1 MSNSTFSGKKHFW
14 KSSEEFLLPTN
25 ELQNVNQEFS
35 TDYDKPPVFD
45 SAVSRRTFMA
55 LLSATMAV
63 GAAACRRP
71 DHKLV
76 PTVKAVEYRTP
87 GIPNYYTTVFQNRNA
102 AYGLLVKSA
111 EGRPIKLDGND
122 RHPISMGVSSARIQ
136 ATLLSLYDPDRVL
149 RRPLL
154 HGGDS
159 SVGNAIATMTD
170 AAKTAI
176 SNGKSVRVLIDDHCS
191 PTYSA
196 LISEIEQ
203 KIPSVK
209 FVTVSATHADGAAAA
224 NFAVLGIDGEIV
236 PDLSKADVIV
246 SVDADLLGTD
256 KNSVYHIRNFS
267 SKRKPSKKN
276 PMMNRLVAVEAMM
289 SLTGANSDH
298 RVIAQPYEYEQILA
312 AILKAVI
319 SSKGSNAVGAGVASS
334 VSSANHPS
342 AAKIAEMLV
351 NAGDKGIV
359 VAGSHL
365 SPTANALALSINLT
379 LGSLGTGKALDTANI
394 LPNSGRKMPAIDALK
409 AELKSKSVGVAIFAD
424 VNPEYFGDREMKA
437 LIGGI
442 PKRVSLSKYEDETSS
457 ICSVAIPTT
466 HYLESWGDAV
476 SFDGTYSIQ
485 QPMIAPLNE
494 SSISIQ
500 DALMQFGKAL
510 NPELFATTPTYFDY
524 LRARLQTALP
534 NQKEWENALQEGI
547 VKKMSAPQAGSL
559 NINQGAAAEWASK
572 VGKSNSSTMV
582 CHVALSTTI
591 NDGDMANNG
600 WMQELPDPITKVTWG
615 NVAAVSAKTAGEW
628 GAKQG
633 DVVRITTNNGSIE
646 LPTFIQ
652 DGMADGVVSVTT
664 GYGRT
669 MGGNVLKEI
678 GANAYKLLGSGESIG
693 YIPVTV
699 VKTGKS
705 ETIATTQGHNSIEG
719 RDIVKDVTLAE
730 LMSGKHE
737 ETEEH
742 IIPHDLS
749 LVDSYEY
756 KGHRWGMTIDMSAC
770 VGCSACTT
778 ACQVENNIPSVGKEQ
793 VIKGREMHWI
803 RLDRYYSKDKEGNVE
818 TLFQPM
824 LCQHCE
830 NAPCENVCPV
840 AATTHS
846 PEGLNEMTYNRCV
859 GTRYCL
865 NNCPYKVRRF
875 NFLNWH
881 KNEKTPMDL
890 VFNPDVTV
898 RMRGIMEKCTFCV
911 QRINEGKFHAK
922 DHGRARVQDGE
933 VITACQQACP
943 AGAIIFGDMNDKTS
957 RVYLSKNS
965 EDRKFRVLEE
975 LNIRPSI
982 TYHGK
987 VRNKAEKA

>member
-14 KSSEEFLLPTN
+14 KSSEDFLLSPN
-25 ELQNVNQEFS
+25 KLQNGNQEFS

-45 SAVSRRTFMA
+45 SSVSRRTFMA

-87 GIPNYYTTVFQNRNA
+87 GIPNYYTTVYQNRNA

-111 EGRPIKLDGND
+111 EGRPVKLDGND
-122 RHPISMGVSSARIQ
+122 RHPISMGVSSSRTQ

-149 RRPLL
+149 RRPRL

-159 SVGNAIATMTD
+159 SVANAIANTAD
-170 AAKTAI
+170 AIKSAI
-176 SNGKSVRVLIDDHCS
+176 ADGKSVKVLIDEHCS
-191 PTYSA
+191 PSYSA
-196 LISEIEQ
+196 LMAEIEL
-203 KIPSVK
+203 KIPSLK
-209 FVTVSATHADGAAAA
+209 FVTVPSTIADGTAAA
-224 NFAVLGIDGEIV
+224 NNAILGIDGEIV

-267 SKRKPSKKN
+267 TKRKPSKKN
-276 PMMNRLVAVEAMM
+276 PTMNMLIAVEAMM
-289 SLTGANSDH
+289 SLTGANSDC
-298 RVIAQPYEYEQILA
+298 RIVAMPSEYEQLLA
-312 AILKAVI
+312 SVLKDVVA
-319 SSKGSNAVGAGVASS
+319 SKGSAAIGASAASAVST
-334 VSSANHPS
+334 ANHPS
-342 AAKIAEMLV
+342 AGKISNELIK
-351 NAGDKGIV
+351 AGDKGIV

-365 SPTANALALSINLT
+365 SATANALALSINLT
-379 LGSLGTGKALDTANI
+379 LGSVGTGKILDTAYV
-394 LPNSGRKMPAIDALK
+394 LPNSGRKAPAIDALRS
-409 AELKSKSVGVAIFAD
+409 ELKTKSVGVLIFVD
-424 VNPEYFGDREMKA
+424 TNTEYSGDRDMKA
-437 LIGGI
+437 LVSSV
-442 PKRVSLSKYEDETSS
+442 PKRITLSQYEDETSS
-457 ICSVAIPTT
+457 ICSVNIPTT

-500 DALMQFGKAL
+500 DALIQLGKAL
-510 NPELFATTPTYFDY
+510 SPELFTTTATYFDF

-534 NQKEWENALQEGI
+534 SQKEWENSLQEGI
-547 VKKMSAPQAGSL
+547 VKNNSVLPAGSMNVNQAG
-559 NINQGAAAEWASK
+559 AAEWVSK
-572 VGKSNSSTMV
+572 TSKTTSGKTI
-582 CHVALSTTI
+582 CHVALSLTL
-591 NDGDMANNG
+591 NNGDMANNG

-633 DVVRITTNNGSIE
+633 DVLRISTANGSVE

-669 MGGNVLKEI
+669 MGGSVLKEI
-678 GANAYKLLGSGESIG
+678 GANVYKLLGSGESLG
-693 YIPVTV
+693 YVSVTV
-699 VKTGKS
+699 EKTGKN
-705 ETIATTQGHNSIEG
+705 ETIATTQGHNSIDG
-719 RDIVKDVTLAE
+719 RDIVRDITLAE
-730 LMSGKHE
+730 FASGKHE
-737 ETEEH
+737 EEH
-742 IIPHDLS
+742 PLIPYDLS
-749 LVDSYEY
+749 IVDGYQY
-756 KGHRWGMTIDMSAC
+756 KGHRWGMTIDTSAC
-770 VGCSACTT
+770 VGCGACTT
-778 ACQVENNIPSVGKEQ
+778 ACQVENNIPAVGKDQ

-803 RLDRYYSKDKEGNVE
+803 RLDRYYSTDKEGNVE

-881 KNEKTPMDL
+881 KSDKSPLDF
-890 VFNPDVTV
+890 VFNPEVTV

-922 DHGRARVQDGE
+922 DHGRSRVADGE
-933 VITACQQACP
+933 IITACQQACP

-957 RVYLSKNS
+957 RVSISKNT

-975 LNIRPSI
+975 LNVRPSI

>member
-1 MSNSTFSGKKHFW
+1 MSNSTFSSKKRFW
-14 KSSEEFLLPTN
+14 KTSEEFLLSPN
-25 ELQNVNQEFS
+25 ELQNEQQEFS
-35 TDYDKPPVFD
+35 ADYDKPPVFE

-87 GIPNYYTTVFQNRNA
+87 GIPNYYTTVYQNRNA
-102 AYGLLVKSA
+102 AFGLLVKTV

-122 RHPISMGVSSARIQ
+122 RHPISMGVSSSRIQ

-149 RRPLL
+149 RRPRL

-159 SVGNAIATMTD
+159 SVTNGIITISDAIKSAIAD
-170 AAKTAI
+170 GKT
-176 SNGKSVRVLIDDHCS
+176 VRILIDEHCS
-191 PTYSA
+191 PSYTA
-196 LISEIEQ
+196 LINEIEL
-203 KIPSVK
+203 KIPSLK
-209 FVTVSATHADGAAAA
+209 FVTVPATISDGTASA
-224 NFAVLGIDGEIV
+224 NNSILGIDSEIV

-267 SKRKPSKKN
+267 AKRKPTKKN
-276 PMMNRLVAVEAMM
+276 PVMNMLFTVEAMM

-298 RVIAQPYEYEQILA
+298 RIIVQPSEYEQILS
-312 AILKAVI
+312 AILKEVI
-319 SSKGSNAVGAGVASS
+319 ASKGSSSVGANVASA
-334 VSSANHPS
+334 VSSATHPS
-342 AAKIAEMLV
+342 ASKIAEMLTK
-351 NAGDKGIV
+351 AGDKGIV
-359 VAGSHL
+359 VAGAHL
-365 SPTANALALSINLT
+365 STKANAIALCINLV
-379 LGSLGTGKALDTANI
+379 LGSVGTGKVLDIAHT
-394 LPNSGRKMPAIDALK
+394 LPNSNRKTPAIENLRS
-409 AELKSKSVGVAIFAD
+409 ELKSKSVGVLIFAD
-424 VNPEYFGDREMKA
+424 TNTEYFGDRDMKS
-437 LIGGI
+437 LVSGV
-442 PKRVSLSKYEDETSS
+442 PKRISLSQYEDETCS
-457 ICSVAIPTT
+457 ICSVIMPTT
-466 HYLESWGDAV
+466 HFLESWGDAV
-476 SFDGTYSIQ
+476 GFEGTYSIQ
-485 QPMIAPLNE
+485 QPIIAPLNE

-500 DALMQFGKAL
+500 DALIQISKAL
-510 NPELFATTPTYFDY
+510 NPELFTTAATYFDY
-524 LRARLQTALP
+524 IRTRLQSILP
-534 NQKEWENALQEGI
+534 NQKEWDNSLQDGI
-547 VKKMSAPQAGSL
+547 VKNASIPQVGSL
-559 NINQGAAAEWASK
+559 NVNQAGAAELVSKASK
-572 VGKSNSSTMV
+572 ATMSKTIG
-582 CHVALSTTI
+582 HIALSLTV
-591 NDGDMANNG
+591 NNGDLANNG
-600 WMQELPDPITKVTWG
+600 WLQELPDPITKVTWG
-615 NVAAVSAKTAGEW
+615 NIAAVSAKTAGEW
-628 GAKQG
+628 GVKQG
-633 DVVRITTNNGSIE
+633 DVIRISTNNGSIE
-646 LPTFIQ
+646 VPTFIQ
-652 DGMADGVVSVTT
+652 DGMADGVVSITT

-669 MGGNVLKEI
+669 QGGTILKNV
-678 GANAYKLLGSGESIG
+678 GANVYKLLGLGESLG
-693 YIPVTV
+693 YIEITV
-699 VKTGKS
+699 EKTGKH
-705 ETIATTQGHNSIEG
+705 EIIATTQGHNSIEG
-719 RDIVKDVTLAE
+719 RDIVRDVTLAE
-730 LMSGKHE
+730 FVSDNHE
-737 ETEEH
+737 HEH
-742 IIPHDLS
+742 HLISNDLS
-749 LVDSYEY
+749 IVDDYTY

-778 ACQVENNIPSVGKEQ
+778 ACQVENNIPSVGKQE
-793 VIKGREMHWI
+793 VINGREMHWI
-803 RLDRYYSKDKEGNVE
+803 RLDRYYSKDDKGNVE

-881 KNEKTPMDL
+881 KNDKTPLDL

-922 DHGRARVQDGE
+922 DHGRARVLDGE
-933 VITACQQACP
+933 IITACQQACP

-957 RVYLSKNS
+957 KVYLSKNT

-975 LNIRPSI
+975 LNVRPSI